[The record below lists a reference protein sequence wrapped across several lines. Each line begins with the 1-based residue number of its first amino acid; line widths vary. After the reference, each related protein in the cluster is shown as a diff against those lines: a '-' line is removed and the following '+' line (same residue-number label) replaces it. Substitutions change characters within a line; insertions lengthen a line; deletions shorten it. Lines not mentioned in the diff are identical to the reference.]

1 MRYPLATFPS
11 AKAALFQQ
19 HFLSSYATSFA
30 FLRTISVHLGRLL
43 FARICFNLTF
53 CTRVLTTLMVV
64 LSAKSCFIR
73 IAWSRTIPGYI
84 VFFPHYLSLICM
96 SYSYRIPLYK
106 YNSMHV
112 STFWSSYF
120 EWRSR
125 GSRGEIT
132 TIKTSTNLRPQLY
145 HIFSI
150 INSNDTFA
158 NPTPNLFANYY
169 PSKLRFFIRSVSNC
183 AVILPS
189 KFSPPPTV
197 PHRCSIAHTD
207 DGIPIRPA
215 EKGLGRFIRPMDDET
230 GQGLA
235 EPSDSRRER

>member
-73 IAWSRTIPGYI
+73 IAWSRTIPGCI

-183 AVILPS
+183 AAILPS
-189 KFSPPPTV
+189 RISPPSTV
-197 PHRCSIAHTD
+197 PHCCRLVHTD